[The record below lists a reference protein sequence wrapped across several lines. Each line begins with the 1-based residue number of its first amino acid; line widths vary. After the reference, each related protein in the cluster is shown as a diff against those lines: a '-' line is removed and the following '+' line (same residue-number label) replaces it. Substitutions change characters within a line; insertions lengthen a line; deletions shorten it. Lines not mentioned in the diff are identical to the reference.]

1 MNIITSH
8 SSDELRRR
16 AEALL
21 AATPASTGMVP
32 LDDVRKVLHE
42 LQVHQVELELQNEE
56 LRRTQQALEESRTRY
71 MRLYHDAPVG
81 YVVLDTMGRVSE
93 TNASFARMVQRDR
106 AQILG
111 RPFGDFIHADDRP
124 IFFARSKAFIKNPA
138 EKSIEL
144 RLNTREATD
153 CHVSI
158 QANRPVH
165 PDEELTLNHHDLLLT
180 VTDITD
186 RVVAEQALAESEAF
200 ARSTVDALSANI
212 AILDAAGH
220 IIAVNRAWQ
229 EFAQENGGHTETTGE
244 GANYLTLCQSVH
256 GLEADEARR
265 FGAGILKVIN
275 GELDFYTQEY
285 ACHSPTVQRWFV
297 GRVTRF
303 PGRGS
308 RRTVVA
314 HENITERKHLEAENL
329 LLLRQVNQLEK
340 EDSLNRMAGAI
351 AHHFNNLLF
360 VVLGNI
366 ELALEMDGDDP
377 MFRQC
382 LRYAQDGT
390 NRMAEISG
398 KMLTYLGLTVKDR
411 TRIDLSAACSQSLPL
426 LQAMYP
432 ETVHLHALFPEQGPN
447 IVAHAPQIQEL
458 LHILV
463 ENARESC
470 HDQQCHIHLTIST
483 AAAEEIASSHRFP
496 LIWTPQHAHYACLQI
511 RDNGSGIAQEHLE
524 RIFDPFFSDK
534 FLGRGMGL
542 SLVQGI
548 LRAHE
553 GCVTVVST
561 TGQGTTISVYL
572 PLADQTTAD
581 PALTDTTA

>member
-1 MNIITSH
+1 MQRCLHRLNQDIICAGARLRHLPAQHALHPSH
-8 SSDELRRR
+8 
-16 AEALL
+16 
-21 AATPASTGMVP
+21 GG
-32 LDDVRKVLHE
+32 
-42 LQVHQVELELQNEE
+42 LE
-56 LRRTQQALEESRTRY
+56 RTQQALEESRTRY

-93 TNASFARMVQRDR
+93 TNASFANMVQRDR
-106 AQILG
+106 GRILG
-111 RPFGDFIHADDRP
+111 RPFGDFIHVDDRP
-124 IFFARSKAFIKNPA
+124 IFFARSKAFFKNPA

-144 RLNTREATD
+144 RLNTREAAN

-158 QANRPVH
+158 QANRPDL
-165 PDEELTLNHHDLLLT
+165 PDEEFTPHHHDLLLT

-186 RVVAEQALAESEAF
+186 RVVAEQALAESESF

-212 AILDAAGH
+212 AILDATGH
-220 IIAVNRAWQ
+220 IIAVNRAWR
-229 EFAQENGGHTETTGE
+229 EFSEKNGGRAETTGE
-244 GANYLTLCQSVH
+244 GANYLALCQSIH
-256 GLEADEARR
+256 GLETEEGRR

-275 GELDFYTQEY
+275 GDLDFYTQEY
-285 ACHSPTVQRWFV
+285 ACHSPKEQRWFV

-308 RRTVVA
+308 KVVVA
-314 HENITERKHLEAENL
+314 HENITERKHLETENL
-329 LLLRQVNQLEK
+329 RLLHQVNQLEK

-351 AHHFNNLLF
+351 AHHYNNLLF

-366 ELALEMDGDDP
+366 ELALEMDSDDP
-377 MFRQC
+377 MVRQC
-382 LRYAQDGT
+382 LKHAQDGT

-411 TRIDLSAACSQSLPL
+411 AKIDLAAVCSQSLPL
-426 LQAMYP
+426 LRAMYP
-432 ETVHLHALFPEQGPN
+432 ETVQVEAFFPEQGPD

-470 HDQQCHIHLTIST
+470 HDQQQCEIHLTIST
-483 AAAEEIASSHRFP
+483 ATAESIAPSHRFP
-496 LIWTPQHAHYACLQI
+496 IGWTPQHTDFARLQI
-511 RDNGSGIAQEHLE
+511 TDNGSGIAQEHLE
-524 RIFDPFFSDK
+524 RIFDPFFSNK

-553 GCVTVVST
+553 GCVTVTST
-561 TGQGTTISVYL
+561 PGEGTSINVYL
-572 PLADQTTAD
+572 PLANEDAAG
-581 PALTDTTA
+581 PSVDTTT